1 MRRLFNTLDDADK
14 RAYYGMAVNMLYGS
28 ASSAPW
34 ITDRMLPSESL
45 EPDDDSNWVYDAKGY
60 FVDPYEGI
68 IIYEGCILDD
78 VSIDEQVINLHKQL
92 SKINS
97 LMSEGVV
104 RNDCNLEVMLLT
116 GIDIDN
122 QRYAIINNSFVEDV
136 NTHSTYL
143 DEIDDLSDRT
153 KIENVAIYIYHIE
166 ESVNE
171 ILTMS
176 TGYEE
181 REFVTK
187 TMF

>member
-45 EPDDDSNWVYDAKGY
+45 DPDDDSNWVYNAKGY
-60 FVDPYEGI
+60 FVDPYEGTI
-68 IIYEGCILDD
+68 MDEGCILDD

-92 SKINS
+92 NKVNR
-97 LMSEGVV
+97 LMSNNVT
-104 RNDCNLEVMLLT
+104 RSDCNLEVMLLT
-116 GIDIDN
+116 GINIDK
-122 QRYAIINNSFVEDV
+122 QRYSIINNI
-136 NTHSTYL
+136 
-143 DEIDDLSDRT
+143 DEIDDLSDRE